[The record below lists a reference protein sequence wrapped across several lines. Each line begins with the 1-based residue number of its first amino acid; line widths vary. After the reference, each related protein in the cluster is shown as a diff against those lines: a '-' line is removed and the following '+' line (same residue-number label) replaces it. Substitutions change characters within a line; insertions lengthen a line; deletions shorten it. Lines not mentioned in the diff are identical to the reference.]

1 MKPLYQFKPND
12 QDRAAF
18 PGFPYGLRV
27 RIVTPS
33 GMTGAQPQVRVRT
46 LSGQM
51 FGPVS
56 VQSLERL

>member
-1 MKPLYQFKPND
+1 MRPIFQFKPND

-18 PGFPYGLRV
+18 PGLPYGLRV

-33 GMTGAQPQVRVRT
+33 GMTGTLPQVRVRT
-46 LSGQM
+46 LSGQV

-56 VQSLERL
+56 IQSLERL

>member
-18 PGFPYGLRV
+18 PGLPYGLRV

-33 GMTGAQPQVRVRT
+33 GLTGAQPQVRVRT

-56 VQSLERL
+56 IQSLERL

>member
-12 QDRAAF
+12 LDRAAF
-18 PGFPYGLRV
+18 PGLPYGLRV
-27 RIVTPS
+27 RIATPS
-33 GMTGAQPQVRVRT
+33 GMSGTLAHVRIQT

>member
-1 MKPLYQFKPND
+1 MKPIFQFKPND

-18 PGFPYGLRV
+18 PGLPYGLRV

-33 GMTGAQPQVRVRT
+33 GLTGGQPQVRVKT